1 MKNLIK
7 QLLVI
12 AVMMFVGVVTTSC
25 NKQEELET
33 LDQNEATI
41 PQEPLSSMDIQA
53 SRRSMALTSVNWKEG
68 GYDPLLETKY
78 TVEYPRKIGASTYAF
93 IVTTKEG
100 NSYPMYLKLYS
111 HSDGKVVYLE
121 LLRSGSQYEVQYRFP
136 IIGGTYSF
144 RVFVNDKGPWN
155 RFYNSVHNRSYSLVV
170 PSAVKVP
177 ALGDDYSSLNIGGL
191 DYKGCTSWVCGKVN
205 QMWGTNTF
213 QNLLG
218 NKPRDAKVWKDRL
231 VAKGYTADKN
241 PQPGDIMWWGDGTDG
256 TSKEYGHVAFV
267 HKVEGNNITYS
278 DYNGIKNNP
287 KTYRE
292 KTVNKNNVHATY
304 IHVQEQ
310 R

>member
-121 LLRSGSQYEVQYRFP
+121 LLRSGSQYEVQYR
-136 IIGGTYSF
+136 
-144 RVFVNDKGPWN
+144 
-155 RFYNSVHNRSYSLVV
+155 
-170 PSAVKVP
+170 
-177 ALGDDYSSLNIGGL
+177 
-191 DYKGCTSWVCGKVN
+191 
-205 QMWGTNTF
+205 
-213 QNLLG
+213 
-218 NKPRDAKVWKDRL
+218 
-231 VAKGYTADKN
+231 
-241 PQPGDIMWWGDGTDG
+241 
-256 TSKEYGHVAFV
+256 
-267 HKVEGNNITYS
+267 
-278 DYNGIKNNP
+278 
-287 KTYRE
+287 
-292 KTVNKNNVHATY
+292 
-304 IHVQEQ
+304 
-310 R
+310 